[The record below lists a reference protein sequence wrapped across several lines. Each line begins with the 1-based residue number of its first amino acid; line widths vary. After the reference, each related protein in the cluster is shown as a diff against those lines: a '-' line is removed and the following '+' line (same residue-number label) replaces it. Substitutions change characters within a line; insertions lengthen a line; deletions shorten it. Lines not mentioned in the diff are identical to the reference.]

1 MESFSRLFRDFRYAF
16 RSLRRS
22 PAMATAA
29 IATLALGIGA
39 NTAIFSVLEG
49 VVLEPLPFPQP
60 DRLVIV
66 ALFNRSLGY
75 ATYLSYPDFLDWQR
89 NASSFEQIAAFTND
103 GFDLTAPG
111 VPEHLG
117 RQRGIR
123 EFLQYSGRATGFR
136 AQLFTR
142 RRQDRRRTRG
152 RHQQSNSTR
161 TLCRRPCSFG

>member
-1 MESFSRLFRDFRYAF
+1 MSAGFSRDAAVNSYCPVKFPGSGAPGSKYHSCMESISRLFRDFRYAC

-60 DRLVIV
+60 DHLVIV
-66 ALFNRSLGY
+66 ALFNRTLGY

-89 NASSFEQIAAFTND
+89 N
-103 GFDLTAPG
+103 
-111 VPEHLG
+111 
-117 RQRGIR
+117 
-123 EFLQYSGRATGFR
+123 
-136 AQLFTR
+136 
-142 RRQDRRRTRG
+142 
-152 RHQQSNSTR
+152 
-161 TLCRRPCSFG
+161 